1 LLIFNLFHCLFK
13 IISSACLGVIAE
25 LDAKCSMQCWSYVD
39 RLCFRIENIALS
51 SLLPSLLFMH
61 IFVRLLRWELGAL
74 VLSSSHVTCE
84 ELWIFLFAMNVLPF
98 NCDLYICETCWVWC
112 VCSFLLAF
120 MIYNRSLTLFWGW
133 DWWVWWVG
141 QTIPMFFSAF
151 FGCFVCWDDSSS
163 ISLSLLCVLG

>member
-1 LLIFNLFHCLFK
+1 
-13 IISSACLGVIAE
+13 
-25 LDAKCSMQCWSYVD
+25 MQCWSYVD

-61 IFVRLLRWELGAL
+61 IFVRLVRWELGAL

-120 MIYNRSLTLFWGW
+120 MIYNRSLNYIVLRLGLMGLVGW
-133 DWWVWWVG
+133 
-141 QTIPMFFSAF
+141 ANN
-151 FGCFVCWDDSSS
+151 S
-163 ISLSLLCVLG
+163 ISFQLFLVVLCVEMILLPFLCRYYVC